1 MGLGGHG
8 EDVPQCWRGHGLR
21 PTAEPVIRDRRQS
34 RRHAAYMAMR
44 LAVALEAYSEGCAD
58 LVQRNAREA
67 PRRNEE
73 PSARTMALPTPPH
86 YPEDLDGWKAIDH
99 TLADRCLSFES
110 RTRQSQAIIASII
123 GDGRRLA
130 GELETQ
136 AIERG
141 LEAWDL
147 AVELR
152 KRHRLRPIQSTR
164 SGTMPTTC
172 GRGRQNDAATRS
184 GYPPSTGHRPPMWG
198 RTAAEQS
205 AT

>member
-1 MGLGGHG
+1 MAWDTLLWDWGAMGRMFLSAGAA
-8 EDVPQCWRGHGLR
+8 
-21 PTAEPVIRDRRQS
+21 TACVQLLNPVIRDRRQS

-152 KRHRLRPIQSTR
+152 KRHRLRPIDPVWNYADDLRARKAKRR
-164 SGTMPTTC
+164 SDP
-172 GRGRQNDAATRS
+172 Q
-184 GYPPSTGHRPPMWG
+184 WL
-198 RTAAEQS
+198 S
-205 AT
+205 A